1 VYQQH
6 SRRTNWFVF
15 LHLDDPTWF
24 ADSPVAQ
31 VPTIT
36 CPVSVYF
43 STADVLVP
51 INQVGA
57 RWVQPF
63 TDSEFPDGFTMDPEK
78 LMSSRE
84 GRLRLVDVLPESAY
98 QVYNLTVPRGTS
110 RHNVPGGPGAPKT
123 CELPVSADK
132 LWSISIIDEG
142 PPVPSIDHRKYDLMP
157 TRNAFLDR
165 VTMGQVD
172 AAQLTAT
179 KLERLMDRYAGKE
192 WLPSRLKHLD
202 FPEAERAD
210 VVRGLR
216 TYVLAGPAH
225 ARRFGELYA
234 QLPGA
239 RRVLGPDV
247 VREFEDAN
255 TSR

>member
-1 VYQQH
+1 MTLLLAAETFPLAGAAPDVPPVNWGYNGAYFYKQLEKAGPAVGSAAKVPALFGVGTLLKPCLTVYGEQ
-6 SRRTNWFVF
+6 F
-15 LHLDDPTWF
+15 DDPTWF

-110 RHNVPGGPGAPKT
+110 RHNQLKALAGSVPRESQAWSSSRCRRHGIPA
-123 CELPVSADK
+123 VSAAGDRG
-132 LWSISIIDEG
+132 SR
-142 PPVPSIDHRKYDLMP
+142 PRR
-157 TRNAFLDR
+157 TR
-165 VTMGQVD
+165 
-172 AAQLTAT
+172 
-179 KLERLMDRYAGKE
+179 RLR
-192 WLPSRLKHLD
+192 
-202 FPEAERAD
+202 
-210 VVRGLR
+210 
-216 TYVLAGPAH
+216 
-225 ARRFGELYA
+225 
-234 QLPGA
+234 
-239 RRVLGPDV
+239 
-247 VREFEDAN
+247 
-255 TSR
+255 

>member
-1 VYQQH
+1 VPALFGVGTLLKPCLTVYGDK
-6 SRRTNWFVF
+6 F
-15 LHLDDPTWF
+15 DAPTWF

-51 INQVGA
+51 IN
-57 RWVQPF
+57 
-63 TDSEFPDGFTMDPEK
+63 
-78 LMSSRE
+78 
-84 GRLRLVDVLPESAY
+84 
-98 QVYNLTVPRGTS
+98 
-110 RHNVPGGPGAPKT
+110 
-123 CELPVSADK
+123 
-132 LWSISIIDEG
+132 
-142 PPVPSIDHRKYDLMP
+142 MP

-165 VTMGQVD
+165 VTMGKVD
-172 AAQLTAT
+172 PAQLTAT
-179 KLERLMDRYAGKE
+179 KLERLMDRYARKE

-234 QLPGA
+234 QLPAA

-247 VREFEDAN
+247 VREFEEAN
-255 TSR
+255 ISR

>member
-1 VYQQH
+1 VGTLLKPCLTVYGEQ
-6 SRRTNWFVF
+6 F
-15 LHLDDPTWF
+15 DDPTWF

-51 INQVGA
+51 IN
-57 RWVQPF
+57 
-63 TDSEFPDGFTMDPEK
+63 
-78 LMSSRE
+78 
-84 GRLRLVDVLPESAY
+84 
-98 QVYNLTVPRGTS
+98 
-110 RHNVPGGPGAPKT
+110 
-123 CELPVSADK
+123 
-132 LWSISIIDEG
+132 
-142 PPVPSIDHRKYDLMP
+142 MP

-165 VTMGQVD
+165 VTMVQVD
-172 AAQLTAT
+172 PAQLTAS

-234 QLPGA
+234 QLPAA